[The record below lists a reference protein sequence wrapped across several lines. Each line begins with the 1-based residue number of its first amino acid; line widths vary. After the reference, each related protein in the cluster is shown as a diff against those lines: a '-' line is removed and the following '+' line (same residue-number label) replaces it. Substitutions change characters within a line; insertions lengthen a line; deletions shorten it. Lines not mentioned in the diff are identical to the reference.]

1 METVGTYDVV
11 VVGAGNAALCAAVSA
26 AEQGSKVLV
35 LERAPEAERGGNSAY
50 SGGAIRV
57 VYNGVDDLR
66 AIMPDLSDQEVA
78 TSDFGTYTEAQY
90 FDDMARLSGY
100 RMNQELASV
109 LVSESLPTMLWMRD
123 QGVRFVPIFGRQAFK
138 IDGKFKFWGGLT
150 VEAVGGGRGLVDSL
164 FAAVERLGVDIAYG
178 ARALRLVR
186 EDRVV
191 VGVEFMQGGRTR
203 KVDTPAVILGSGGF
217 HANAEWRARYLGPNW
232 DLAKPRASRFNT
244 GDGIR
249 MALEAG
255 AMSYGHW
262 SGCHSVAFE
271 RNAPEFGEPN
281 VLGLQKNG
289 FPMGIM
295 VNTKGERFFD
305 EGADFRNY
313 IYATLGRAIL
323 AQPNGVAWQIF
334 DQRVAHLLSDE
345 YRVRQITKV
354 QADTLEELA
363 AKMEDVDV
371 KGFLA
376 HVHAYNDAVQTD
388 VPFNPN
394 VKDGRSTRG
403 LAVPKSNWA
412 NPLDKP
418 PFIAFAV
425 TCGITFTYG
434 GVRVD
439 TDARVLDE
447 DQAAIPGLFATGE
460 LMGGL
465 YYDGYPGGAGLMA
478 GAVFGRIAGI
488 SATSYAALHRS
499 SVPVG

>member
-1 METVGTYDVV
+1 MDHTDVI
-11 VVGAGNAALCAAVSA
+11 VVGAGNAALSAALSA
-26 AEQGSKVLV
+26 AEQGASVLV

-50 SGGAIRV
+50 SGGAFRV
-57 VYNGVDDLR
+57 AYDGVEDLR
-66 AIMPDLSDQEVA
+66 RLMPDLSDEEVA
-78 TSDFGTYTEAQY
+78 RTDFGTYTEAQY

-100 RMNQELASV
+100 RMNQELAQI
-109 LVSESLPTMLWMRD
+109 LVAESLPAMLWMRD
-123 QGVRFVPIFGRQAFK
+123 NGVRFVPIYGRQAFK
-138 IDGKFKFWGGLT
+138 IDGRFKFWGGLT

-164 FAAVERLGVDIAYG
+164 FAAVERRGATIIYG
-178 ARALRLVR
+178 ARALRLLQ
-186 EDRVV
+186 EDRTV
-191 VGVEFMQGGRTR
+191 VGVELLQNGHVRQVRSAT
-203 KVDTPAVILGSGGF
+203 VILASGGF
-217 HANAEWRARYLGPNW
+217 HANAAWRARYLGPNW

-262 SGCHSVAFE
+262 SGCHAVAYE

-295 VNTKGERFFD
+295 VNTRGERFFD

-313 IYATLGRAIL
+313 TYATLGRAIL
-323 AQPNGVAWQIF
+323 AQPNAAAWQIF
-334 DQRVAHLLSDE
+334 DQHSVHLLSDE

-354 QADTLEELA
+354 QADTLEALA
-363 AKMEDVDV
+363 EKLEDVDTE
-371 KGFLA
+371 GFLR
-376 HVHAYNDAVQTD
+376 HITAYNAAVRTEI
-388 VPFNPN
+388 PFNPN
-394 VKDGRSTRG
+394 IKDGRGTAG
-403 LAVPKSNWA
+403 LAVSKSNWA

-418 PFIAFAV
+418 PFLAFAV

-434 GVRVD
+434 GIRAD

-447 DQAAIPGLFATGE
+447 EQTPIPGLFATGE

-488 SATSYAALHRS
+488 SATTYARRS
-499 SVPVG
+499 VRSPATA

>member
-1 METVGTYDVV
+1 MEHYDVI
-11 VVGAGNAALCAAVSA
+11 VVGAGNAALSAALSA
-26 AEQGSKVLV
+26 AEQGASVLV
-35 LERAPEAERGGNSAY
+35 LERAPESERGGNSAY
-50 SGGAIRV
+50 SGGAFRV
-57 VYNGVDDLR
+57 AYDGVDDLR
-66 AIMPDLSDQEVA
+66 RLMPDLSDQEVER
-78 TSDFGTYTEAQY
+78 TDFGTYTEAQY

-100 RMNQELASV
+100 RMNQELAQV
-109 LVSESLPTMLWMRD
+109 LVTDSLPTMLWMRD
-123 QGVRFVPIFGRQAFK
+123 HGVRFVPIYGRQAFK
-138 IDGKFKFWGGLT
+138 IDGRFKFWGGLT

-164 FAAVERLGVDIAYG
+164 FAAVEKRGATIAYG
-178 ARALRLVR
+178 ARATRLLQ
-186 EDRVV
+186 EDRTV
-191 VGVEFMQGGRTR
+191 VGVEVIRDGRVQQVR
-203 KVDTPAVILGSGGF
+203 GAAVILASGGF
-217 HANAEWRARYLGPNW
+217 HANAAWRARYLGPNW

-249 MALEAG
+249 MALDAG

-262 SGCHSVAFE
+262 SGCHAVAFE

-295 VNTKGERFFD
+295 VNTRGERFFD

-313 IYATLGRAIL
+313 TYATLGRAIL
-323 AQPNGVAWQIF
+323 AQPNAAAWQIF
-334 DQRVAHLLSDE
+334 DQHSAHLLSDE

-363 AKMEDVDV
+363 GKLEDVDTS
-371 KGFLA
+371 GFLRHIA
-376 HVHAYNDAVQTD
+376 AYNAAVRAD
-388 VPFNPN
+388 IPFNPN
-394 VKDGRSTRG
+394 VKDGRGTDG

-418 PFIAFAV
+418 PFLAFAV

-434 GVRVD
+434 GIRAD
-439 TDARVLDE
+439 IDARVLDE
-447 DQAAIPGLFATGE
+447 EQVPIPGLFATGE

-478 GAVFGRIAGI
+478 GAVFGRIAGV
-488 SATSYAALHRS
+488 SATAHARRS
-499 SVPVG
+499 IRSPAIA